1 MRRMDR
7 SDIFNTRGMKG
18 SSMPRKSISRSDVR
32 GIIVPMVT
40 PFKGKYGMDL
50 DLTALVKLSN
60 FLIENGIHGLMP
72 LGTSGE
78 FGLVDKHERR
88 LIIETVVRAASRR
101 VPVIAG
107 VCSSG
112 TDNAIA
118 FAQDAAAAGA
128 DAMIST
134 GPYYYKT
141 SSEGLILHFQSLLD
155 AVDLPLMVYNI
166 PGWAGYNIPAEVVR
180 TLSKKNNERVLG
192 VKFTTNDLGE
202 FLTYLRLLKDEISI
216 MIGSDEL
223 AFSALG
229 LGAAGAVLGSA
240 NALPSETVQ
249 IYESY
254 LQGNFEVSRKT
265 QAKIDPF
272 AATMTLGTYPAAL
285 KVAMKL
291 VGIDCGPVRRPL
303 LPLSH
308 EDAKAVEASIAWKI
322 KKRDLPKK
330 H

>member
-1 MRRMDR
+1 MPRIHISK
-7 SDIFNTRGMKG
+7 SDI
-18 SSMPRKSISRSDVR
+18 R

-40 PFKGKYGMDL
+40 PFKGKYGADL
-50 DLTALVKLSN
+50 DLFALTKLSEH
-60 FLIENGIHGLMP
+60 LIENGVHGLMP

-78 FGLVDKHERR
+78 FGLLEKHERR
-88 LIIETVVRAASRR
+88 RVVETVVRAVSGR

-107 VCSSG
+107 VSSSG
-112 TDNAIA
+112 TDNAIKL
-118 FAQDAAAAGA
+118 AQDAAAAGA

-134 GPYYYKT
+134 GPYYYRT
-141 SSEGLILHFQSLLD
+141 SSEGLVLHFQSLLD

-166 PGWAGYNIPAEVVR
+166 PGWAGYNIPAEVVK
-180 TLSKKNNERVLG
+180 TLSKKNKGRVLG

-202 FLTYLRLLKDEISI
+202 FLIYLRLLKDEISI

-223 AFSALG
+223 AFAALG

-240 NALPSETVQ
+240 NALPCETVQ

-254 LQGNFEVSRKT
+254 LQGNFEASRKM

-272 AATMTLGTYPAAL
+272 TATMVLGTYPAAL

-330 H
+330 R